1 MGRRKSALR
10 EALELLPHGESLVTP
25 LDYSIVYYTAVAV
38 FGKGNFT
45 IKAEGEGWK
54 VARVA

>member
-10 EALELLPHGESLVTP
+10 EALEQLPHGGSLVTDQQYP
-25 LDYSIVYYTAVAV
+25 KVYYTAIAV